1 MADMHVK
8 RCSKSVVMREAQIK
22 TTARKHCTSI
32 GMVKIKET
40 DHTRCGATELTAGRN
55 GKCSC

>member
-22 TTARKHCTSI
+22 TTARKHYTSI
-32 GMVKIKET
+32 RMVKIKE
-40 DHTRCGATELTAGRN
+40 TELTAGRN

>member
-1 MADMHVK
+1 MHVK